1 MKNKNPVKSDRK
13 RIYLSV
19 FTVLFREKG
28 NFFIAAIL
36 LELIDWLT
44 NWDSCKKVHF
54 IKKNFFLKDFN

>member
-1 MKNKNPVKSDRK
+1 MNKNPVKSARK

-19 FTVLFREKG
+19 FTVLFIEKG

-44 NWDSCKKVHF
+44 N
-54 IKKNFFLKDFN
+54 